1 MAVSI
6 LDDRGRVLKTVHT
19 DAHDEHRA
27 VEVMTEDVSPLI
39 ELARS
44 AAIARRMSRRK
55 YEGEM
60 EKSLDAKLVGFIPD
74 FQVEKMMRDGS
85 WNDPLALKRWLNDP
99 QNKDFRVWQGR
110 V

>member
-19 DAHDEHRA
+19 DEHDPGRM
-27 VEVMTEDVSPLI
+27 VEVTHENVTPLI

-44 AAIARRMSRRK
+44 LAIVRQMRRLKDQPAEKMGAR
-55 YEGEM
+55 
-60 EKSLDAKLVGFIPD
+60 LIGFMPD
-74 FQVEKMMRDGS
+74 TVVEKMMREGS
-85 WNDPLALKRWLNDP
+85 WNDPAAHKRWLNDP

>member
-6 LDDRGRVLKTVHT
+6 LDDRGRVLKTLHT
-19 DAHDEHRA
+19 DAHDDSRM
-27 VEVMTEDVSPLI
+27 VEVMHENVSPLI

-44 AAIARRMSRRK
+44 AAIARRMSHTNQ
-55 YEGEM
+55 GSL
-60 EKSLDAKLVGFIPD
+60 EKNFGAKFVGVMPD

-85 WNDPLALKRWLNDP
+85 WNDPKALKRWLNDP
-99 QNKDFRVWQGR
+99 QNRDFRVWQGR

>member
-19 DAHDEHRA
+19 DAHDENRM
-27 VEVMTEDVSPLI
+27 VEVMHEDVSPLI

-44 AAIARRMSRRK
+44 TAIARKMTNTSQ
-55 YEGEM
+55 GAI
-60 EKSLDAKLVGFIPD
+60 EKAFGAKLVGFMPD
-74 FQVEKMMRDGS
+74 CQVEKMVRDGS
-85 WNDPLALKRWLNDP
+85 WKDPLALKRWLNDP

>member
-6 LDDRGRVLKTVHT
+6 LDNRGRVLKTVHT
-19 DAHDEHRA
+19 DAHDENRM
-27 VEVMTEDVSPLI
+27 VEVMHEDVSPLI

-44 AAIARRMSRRK
+44 AAIARKMSRANQ
-55 YEGEM
+55 GAM
-60 EKSLDAKLVGFIPD
+60 EKTFGAKLVGFMPD

-85 WNDPLALKRWLNDP
+85 WNDPLALKRWFNDP